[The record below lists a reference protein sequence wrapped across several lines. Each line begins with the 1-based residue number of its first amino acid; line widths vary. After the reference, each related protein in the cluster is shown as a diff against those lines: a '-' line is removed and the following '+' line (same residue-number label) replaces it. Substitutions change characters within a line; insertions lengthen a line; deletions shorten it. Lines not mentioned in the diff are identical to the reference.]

1 MIKTRGITTRKKALV
16 LAIGCALGSVHAY
29 AQQPDTS
36 ATDESVEEVI
46 VKGVRAS
53 QAKAIDIKRESTT
66 VVDSIV
72 AEDIGKLPDATITD
86 SLQRVTGVQI
96 KREANEGTS
105 LNVRGMPQVMTT
117 LNGEQF
123 LSPWNITDV
132 GANYGDIPAGMINGV
147 DVYKS
152 QSTNAIAGG
161 ISGLVNLKTISP
173 LKMKNGFTAN
183 AKLDFSQGELSDR
196 EMNADGTT
204 DKRSPD
210 DNYSL
215 ILGYNNDGLFGVTVG
230 AFQSNSYNANY
241 QMSTSQHLGFL
252 EGKGKGP
259 SDRKDIDGDGDLV
272 NDWYLVPGEYS
283 ARSSFMTREREG
295 ANISIEAA
303 VGEHFIVRGDAF
315 YTAMDQFDR
324 GVVAAFDGSSSTTSY
339 QVNGTLPQYVDGLYD
354 PLLPV
359 SQGTIVTD
367 MGDVTYVDAN
377 GVTQT
382 RNLHTLQVAKLVAPG
397 FQTTSSN
404 QINRTAA
411 LNTNFEVEYDS
422 QDRLKAK
429 LRYVYAEAEK
439 QYRSAIFQQ
448 GNPGWN
454 WVDVDG
460 PKDPV
465 TGIPAPNGKDPVT
478 GYPLTVDYRGEY
490 PSFSYEGDL
499 SDANLLKFYQGIADG
514 SEVTAELNVIR
525 LDVNYELESDLFSSV
540 DVGFRQGDRDAH
552 NSKFNYL
559 TATQRYPD
567 SDRTPAN
574 KRYQLMSGN
583 QVWQRWPDFRYFDYS
598 LENAN
603 LVNTGKLPNNGFT
616 AAETIKF
623 TDFGPFKGFE
633 SGVSSL
639 NPATWDNPLEFMNR
653 LYPGQETTVTDE
665 NGNVTVVPAP
675 GVRTVNDPAFE
686 YDVEEVTST
695 ASFQLNLDSVDGIWG
710 VPFKGNVGAQIISTD
725 RTIQKSI
732 IPEKL
737 DIYNSIG
744 YENQAI
750 AFVSDMETI
759 KYSFV
764 DVLPSIN
771 LNFFPTDDVVVRLGA
786 AKTTSRN
793 DLKNLG
799 ESLNVWV
806 GECPKYDVNG
816 VQQLGPDGKGETV
829 FCVNGGSDNGDPYM
843 KPWYANVYNATT
855 EWYFDEN
862 SILGV
867 GLFMIDVS
875 TSVQTYQEQRR
886 FVDLDGINRGNMA
899 NVWASKNVGASSL
912 YGLELGYKQPFT
924 FLPGAFLSATGIE
937 FNYTYSESE
946 STDKDFMGNSFP
958 LRSNSKHQSNMILWY
973 DKAGLNVRLAYNWKS
988 KEYDGRFGLATQA
1001 EPISMGNW
1009 VEPQGYLDLS
1019 ASYWLNEHISFTASG
1034 TNLTA
1039 QSRKSYSQYSNQ
1051 FNSMWIQE
1059 RRYNVG
1065 ITLTL

>member
-1 MIKTRGITTRKKALV
+1 MIHKNRKKALA
-16 LAIGCALGSVHAY
+16 LAISSALIGMVAHAQEQK
-29 AQQPDTS
+29 ADPAASPDE
-36 ATDESVEEVI
+36 AVEEVI

-53 QAKAIDIKRESTT
+53 QAKAIDVKRNNVN

-152 QSTNAIAGG
+152 QSANAIAGG
-161 ISGLVNLKTISP
+161 ISGLVDLKTIRP
-173 LKMKNGFTAN
+173 LKMKNGLTAS
-183 AKLDFSQGELSDR
+183 AKLEASQGENSDT
-196 EMNADGTT
+196 EMKADGTT
-204 DKRSPD
+204 GKRKPD

-215 ILGYNNDGLFGVTVG
+215 IVGYNNDGLFGVTVG
-230 AFQSNSYNANY
+230 GFKSNSYNANY

-259 SDRKDIDGDGDLV
+259 TDRKDIDGDGDLV

-295 ANISIEAA
+295 ANLSVEFV
-303 VGEHFIVRGDAF
+303 VGDYLTVRGDAF
-315 YTAMDQFDR
+315 YTRMDQYDR

-339 QVNGTLPQYVDGLYD
+339 QVNGTLPLYVDGLYD
-354 PLLPV
+354 PLMPA
-359 SQGTIVTD
+359 SEGTVVTD
-367 MGDVTYVDAN
+367 VGDFSYVDAN
-377 GVTQT
+377 GVAQT
-382 RNLHTLQVAKLVAPG
+382 KHLHTLQVAKLIAPG

-404 QINRTAA
+404 QINKTAA
-411 LNTNFEVEYDS
+411 LNTNFEVEYDN
-422 QDRLKAK
+422 QDKIKAK

-460 PKDPV
+460 
-465 TGIPAPNGKDPVT
+465 ISGKDPIT

-490 PSFSYEGDL
+490 PTFSYEGDL
-499 SDANLLKFYQGIADG
+499 SDANLLKFYQGIAEG
-514 SEVTAELNVIR
+514 SSVTAELNVLR
-525 LDVNYELESDLFSSV
+525 LDVNYDVGGDLVSSV
-540 DVGFRQGDRDAH
+540 DVGLRIGDRDAH

-583 QVWQRWPDFRYFDYS
+583 QVWQRWPDFRYFDYA
-598 LENAN
+598 LE
-603 LVNTGKLPNNGFT
+603 LKEHPQLGTIGKLPNNGFS
-616 AAETIKF
+616 AADTIVFK
-623 TDFGPFKGFE
+623 DFGPFKGFE
-633 SGVSSL
+633 NGVSSL
-639 NPATWDNPLEFMNR
+639 NPAAWDDPLAFMNR

-665 NGNVTVVPAP
+665 NGNVTTVPAP
-675 GVRTVNDPAFE
+675 GVRTVYDPSFE
-686 YDVEEVTST
+686 YNVEEVTST
-695 ASFQLNLDSVDGIWG
+695 AYFQINLDDTDGIWG
-710 VPFKGNVGAQIISTD
+710 IPYKGNIGAQIISTD
-725 RTIQKSI
+725 RTIVKSKV
-732 IPEKL
+732 PETL

-744 YENQAI
+744 YSQQAI
-750 AFVSDMETI
+750 AFVSEKQEV
-759 KYSFV
+759 KYSFL
-764 DVLPSIN
+764 DILPSIN
-771 LNFFPTDDVVVRLGA
+771 LNFFPTDDLVVRLGA
-786 AKTTSRN
+786 SRTTSRN

-799 ESLNVWV
+799 ESLTVWT
-806 GECPKYDVNG
+806 GECPKYDANG
-816 VQQLGPDGKGETV
+816 VQQPGPDGRGETV
-829 FCVNGGSDNGDPYM
+829 YCVQGGTDQGNPYM

-855 EWYFDEN
+855 EWYFDQN

-867 GLFMIDVS
+867 GLFLIDVKS
-875 TSVQTYQEQRR
+875 SVQGFQEQRR
-886 FVDLDGINRGNMA
+886 FVDLDGIDRGNMA
-899 NVWASKNVGASSL
+899 NVWTTKNVGASSL
-912 YGLELGYKQPFT
+912 YGLEFGYKQPFT
-924 FLPGAFLSATGIE
+924 FLPGAFLSSTGVE
-937 FNYTYSESE
+937 FNYTYSQSE
-946 STDKDFMGNSFP
+946 STDKDFLGNSFP
-958 LRSNSKHQSNMILWY
+958 LQSNSKHQSNLILWY

-988 KEYDGRFGLATQA
+988 KEYDGRFGLQTTA

-1019 ASYWLNEHISFTASG
+1019 TSYWLNEHVSFTASG

-1039 QSRKSYSQYSNQ
+1039 QSRKSYSQYTNQ